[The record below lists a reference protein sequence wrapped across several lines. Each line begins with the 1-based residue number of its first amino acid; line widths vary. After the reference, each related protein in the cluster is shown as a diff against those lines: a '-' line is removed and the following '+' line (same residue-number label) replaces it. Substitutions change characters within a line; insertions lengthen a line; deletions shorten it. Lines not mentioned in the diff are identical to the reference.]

1 MKVGKNK
8 LLQKILLVTLTTLI
22 VFNFIMP
29 TVVRADDDEDIGGGL
44 FTPIQSL
51 LVGLGDSIM
60 RLMQIAFTG
69 SDSVTTTIKYSDD
82 AMEIKEKAWW
92 LTEEFDWQNQV
103 EWEIINEKT
112 KKAKIKVPTIE
123 ISPESIFSGKIPA
136 FDINFFS
143 PQDSKSYENYHY
155 EENAS
160 KLIYIS
166 EIRNTGVTDP
176 YFVTGDY
183 KETVHGAS
191 YDTGIDYGNK
201 SFEEILI
208 DYGWTIDDTLAQ
220 NDENRYSH
228 TSTNS
233 VDKSS
238 DGFTT
243 TFEWE
248 GEDTENVSEIRY
260 KLIVTHKYATAGER
274 YNSVIAKLYEKSI
287 SKVVESEG
295 EKHSTAGQLRET
307 VSYWYN
313 ILRNIA
319 IIGLLSVLVYIG
331 IRIVLSSAASD
342 KSKYKE
348 MLKDWLVAIC
358 LLFFMHYFMNFT
370 VTIID
375 SISSALIQ
383 EGTLVVKENGV
394 TTSGYTEE
402 TTNIPFV
409 GDRLIGEVRI
419 RLQTGDASQRMAY
432 TIIYIVLIVYT
443 FIFALMYLKRV
454 LYIAFFTMMAPLV
467 ALMYPIDKV
476 RDGKAQAFDM
486 WMKEYT
492 FNALIQP
499 FHLIIYYVLVSS
511 AIDLASENPIYAL
524 VAIGF
529 MIPAEKLLR
538 KFFGFNKSETSGFL
552 GGALGG
558 AMLMQGI
565 NALSKKGKSS
575 GGKKG
580 GSGGGESK
588 EEAKKPVRTADSG
601 KNMNELL
608 DSIDAEKEG
617 PTLNPSNGIPTGDS
631 NYSAGRERLEE
642 LEAEGFGAGD
652 PEWEQAKADFDKY
665 NLNNQL
671 EEDLGG
677 DSAIGVSDF
686 DSDGDYSDD
695 NGVGADTEFIDE
707 SEKTHRF
714 KAGATMAG
722 RWALKAGGLA
732 LRAGTAATLGTIG
745 VAAGLASD
753 DYSNVVKWGAAGA
766 VAGNAVAGAG
776 MNKVKGLPSDAY
788 RVKQAAENERRRYEE
803 MAYSAQERKRRANER
818 ADDAFMKD
826 KQVIQLYKDKFQ
838 DKYKERMEQ
847 AKKYRE
853 YGITDNDAIIRAMKL
868 DTKGLPTD
876 KADKRRILIAGT
888 ASKLGRKD
896 VDQFG
901 ERLMSRGY
909 TKEAAE
915 TMKKAVREFNDFE

>member
-1 MKVGKNK
+1 M
-8 LLQKILLVTLTTLI
+8 
-22 VFNFIMP
+22 
-29 TVVRADDDEDIGGGL
+29 
-44 FTPIQSL
+44 
-51 LVGLGDSIM
+51 
-60 RLMQIAFTG
+60 
-69 SDSVTTTIKYSDD
+69 
-82 AMEIKEKAWW
+82 
-92 LTEEFDWQNQV
+92 
-103 EWEIINEKT
+103 
-112 KKAKIKVPTIE
+112 
-123 ISPESIFSGKIPA
+123 
-136 FDINFFS
+136 
-143 PQDSKSYENYHY
+143 
-155 EENAS
+155 
-160 KLIYIS
+160 
-166 EIRNTGVTDP
+166 
-176 YFVTGDY
+176 
-183 KETVHGAS
+183 
-191 YDTGIDYGNK
+191 
-201 SFEEILI
+201 
-208 DYGWTIDDTLAQ
+208 
-220 NDENRYSH
+220 
-228 TSTNS
+228 
-233 VDKSS
+233 
-238 DGFTT
+238 
-243 TFEWE
+243 
-248 GEDTENVSEIRY
+248 
-260 KLIVTHKYATAGER
+260 
-274 YNSVIAKLYEKSI
+274 
-287 SKVVESEG
+287 
-295 EKHSTAGQLRET
+295 
-307 VSYWYN
+307 
-313 ILRNIA
+313 
-319 IIGLLSVLVYIG
+319 
-331 IRIVLSSAASD
+331 
-342 KSKYKE
+342 
-348 MLKDWLVAIC
+348 
-358 LLFFMHYFMNFT
+358 
-370 VTIID
+370 
-375 SISSALIQ
+375 
-383 EGTLVVKENGV
+383 
-394 TTSGYTEE
+394 
-402 TTNIPFV
+402 
-409 GDRLIGEVRI
+409 
-419 RLQTGDASQRMAY
+419 
-432 TIIYIVLIVYT
+432 
-443 FIFALMYLKRV
+443 
-454 LYIAFFTMMAPLV
+454 AFFTMMAPLV
-467 ALMYPIDKV
+467 ALMYPLDKV

-486 WMKEYT
+486 WIKEYT

-608 DSIDAEKEG
+608 DSIDAENEG
-617 PTLNPSNGIPTGDS
+617 PTSNPSNGIPTGDS

-642 LEAEGFGAGD
+642 LEAEGFGEGD
-652 PEWEQAKADFDKY
+652 PEWDKAKADFDKY

-677 DSAIGVSDF
+677 DSAIAVSDF

-695 NGVGADTEFIDE
+695 SDESSNTGSIDE
-707 SEKTHRF
+707 SEKTHRLR
-714 KAGATMAG
+714 AGATMAG

-732 LRAGTAATLGTIG
+732 LRAGTAATIGTIG